1 MESHAATVCANVAKA
16 GMVNVYPCGLVINP
30 KCPWLGCSPDR
41 KVNDIQAA
49 NEGFNPFGLCEI
61 KVVKEG
67 ETDLKNVRYLEI
79 DSVSKQIT
87 LKRNHE
93 HYFQVQCQ
101 LGLTGL
107 EWNDFFCYM
116 NDHKYFCQRIP
127 FDKNFFQ
134 DSKDKVDMFFFHY
147 FQPHKCNKYEK
158 TSKAN
163 SL

>member
-1 MESHAATVCANVAKA
+1 M
-16 GMVNVYPCGLVINP
+16 Y
-30 KCPWLGCSPDR
+30 
-41 KVNDIQAA
+41 DIQAA
-49 NEGFNPFGLCEI
+49 NEGRNPFGLCEI

-79 DSVSKQIT
+79 DPVSKEIT

-93 HYFQVQCQ
+93 YYFQVQCQ

-116 NDHKYFCQRIP
+116 SDNKFFCQRIF

-134 DSKDKVDMFFFHY
+134 DSKDKVDVFFFDY
-147 FQPHKCNKYEK
+147 FLAAEM
-158 TSKAN
+158 
-163 SL
+163 